1 MTDFFSK
8 IAKHNGIKKKK
19 EKKNE
24 LAVIINDTIRLFTVF
39 ISAHVLQTLLHED
52 NKLFNKEFIKTIM
65 YFALGTLIY
74 HILVKKYTQLEE
86 Q

>member
-1 MTDFFSK
+1 
-8 IAKHNGIKKKK
+8 
-19 EKKNE
+19 
-24 LAVIINDTIRLFTVF
+24 LFTVF